1 MIDNQPFIKIKLR
14 KMFNLILA
22 IDYKSADWGKCGKA
36 KAIIRI
42 FAEDED

>member
-1 MIDNQPFIKIKLR
+1 MIDNQPFIKIKLNILR
-14 KMFNLILA
+14 NLILA
-22 IDYKSADWGKCGKA
+22 IDYKSTDWGKCGKA